1 MFRLYKIPKQ
11 SLKNNLKYLNY
22 INILYGLTFFTP
34 YIALY
39 LQQKIFSLSLVA
51 LIFSVQTFVTI
62 LSEFPSAMFSDIF
75 GRKKTLILAA
85 LIRIISFV
93 FLLFANHPAF
103 FILYAIFAGLA
114 QSFRSGTDQSLIY
127 EPCHELKTDKTFQ
140 KEIGRY
146 FSLYTIGA
154 TVSAII
160 AGVLSK
166 ISLEFTIWVS
176 IIPAALV
183 IYLTMLLKEPHYHK
197 TKTHTLKKHLQIL
210 SKEFKSRT
218 TLRTFLFVNSLLVA
232 IFTILQKFTSV
243 YLEFKSIDIS
253 SIGYVMALFYL
264 LNTYGYRLSHR
275 FTKKFNN
282 NLTLK
287 FTILAFS
294 LTILLSAISKAYIAT
309 FIFLTTGFFYSLM
322 TPIFS
327 EIINS
332 HTNSE
337 IRVTTHS
344 LASILTSIQVVI
356 LSILISLSANLITI
370 NSVFILL
377 SIIPLVILLSFN
389 KSINKNCS

>member
-1 MFRLYKIPKQ
+1 
-11 SLKNNLKYLNY
+11 
-22 INILYGLTFFTP
+22 
-34 YIALY
+34 
-39 LQQKIFSLSLVA
+39 
-51 LIFSVQTFVTI
+51 
-62 LSEFPSAMFSDIF
+62 
-75 GRKKTLILAA
+75 
-85 LIRIISFV
+85 
-93 FLLFANHPAF
+93 
-103 FILYAIFAGLA
+103 
-114 QSFRSGTDQSLIY
+114 
-127 EPCHELKTDKTFQ
+127 
-140 KEIGRY
+140 
-146 FSLYTIGA
+146 
-154 TVSAII
+154 
-160 AGVLSK
+160 
-166 ISLEFTIWVS
+166 
-176 IIPAALV
+176 
-183 IYLTMLLKEPHYHK
+183 
-197 TKTHTLKKHLQIL
+197 
-210 SKEFKSRT
+210 
-218 TLRTFLFVNSLLVA
+218 
-232 IFTILQKFTSV
+232 
-243 YLEFKSIDIS
+243 
-253 SIGYVMALFYL
+253 MALFYL

>member
-11 SLKNNLKYLNY
+11 SLQTNLKYLNY

-62 LSEFPSAMFSDIF
+62 LGEFPSAMFSDIF

-85 LIRIISFV
+85 LIRIISFL
-93 FLLFANHPAF
+93 FLLFANHPAL
-103 FILYAIFAGLA
+103 FILYAILAGLA

-127 EPCHELKTDKTFQ
+127 ETCHELKTDKTFQ
-140 KEIGRY
+140 REIGRY

-154 TVSAII
+154 TISAVI

-166 ISLEFTIWVS
+166 ISLEFTIWAS

-183 IYLTMLLKEPHYHK
+183 IYLTMLLVEPHYHK

-309 FIFLTTGFFYSLM
+309 FIFLTAGFFYSLM

-327 EIINS
+327 EIINAQ
-332 HTNSE
+332 TNSE

-344 LASILTSIQVVI
+344 LASIFTSIQVVI

>member
-1 MFRLYKIPKQ
+1 MFRLFKTPNK
-11 SLKNNLKYLNY
+11 SLKKNLQYLNY

-39 LQQKIFSLSLVA
+39 IQQKIFSLSMVA

-93 FLLFANHPAF
+93 ILLFANHAAIF
-103 FILYAIFAGLA
+103 VIYAIFAGLA

-127 EPCHELKTDKTFQ
+127 ETCHELDTDKTFQ

-154 TVSAII
+154 TISAVI

-176 IIPAALV
+176 IVPAAIV
-183 IYLTMLLKEPHYHK
+183 IYLTMLLVEPHYHK
-197 TKTHTLKKHLQIL
+197 TKTHTLKKHIKIL
-210 SKEFKSRT
+210 SKELKHKT
-218 TLRTFLFVNSLLVA
+218 TLRTFLFINSLIVA

-253 SIGYVMALFYL
+253 SIGYVMAFFYL
-264 LNTYGYRLSHR
+264 LNTYGYRLSYR
-275 FTKKFNN
+275 FTKKFSNN
-282 NLTLK
+282 FTLK
-287 FTILAFS
+287 FTVLAFS
-294 LTILLSAISKAYIAT
+294 LTILSSAISKAYIAT
-309 FIFLTTGFFYSLM
+309 FIFLITGFFYSLM

-327 EIINS
+327 EIINNY
-332 HTNSE
+332 TDSE
-337 IRVTTHS
+337 IRVTMHS
-344 LASILTSIQVVI
+344 LASIFTSIQVVI
-356 LSILISLSANLITI
+356 LSVMISLSANLLTI
-370 NSVFILL
+370 NKVFLL
-377 SIIPLVILLSFN
+377 LGIIPIVILLSFN

>member
-1 MFRLYKIPKQ
+1 MFRLFKTPNK
-11 SLKNNLKYLNY
+11 SLKKNLQYLNY

-39 LQQKIFSLSLVA
+39 IQQKIFSLSMVA

-93 FLLFANHPAF
+93 ILLFANHAAIF
-103 FILYAIFAGLA
+103 VIYAILAGLA

-127 EPCHELKTDKTFQ
+127 ETCHDLEKDKTFQ

-154 TVSAII
+154 TISAVL

-166 ISLEFTIWVS
+166 ISLEFTIWASVV
-176 IIPAALV
+176 PAALV
-183 IYLTMLLKEPHYHK
+183 IYLTMLLVEPHYHK
-197 TKTHTLKKHLQIL
+197 TKTHTLKKHIQIL
-210 SKEFKSRT
+210 SKELKNKT
-218 TLRTFLFVNSLLVA
+218 TLRTFLFINSLIVA

-253 SIGYVMALFYL
+253 SIGYVIAFFYL
-264 LNTYGYRLSHR
+264 LNTYGYRLSYR
-275 FTKKFNN
+275 FTKKFSNN
-282 NLTLK
+282 FTLK
-287 FTILAFS
+287 FTVLAFS

-309 FIFLTTGFFYSLM
+309 FIFLITGFFYSLM
-322 TPIFS
+322 TPIFA
-327 EIINS
+327 EVINT
-332 HTNSE
+332 HTDSE
-337 IRVTTHS
+337 IRVTMHS
-344 LASILTSIQVVI
+344 LASIFTSIQVVI
-356 LSILISLSANLITI
+356 LSVMISLSANLLTI
-370 NSVFILL
+370 NNVFLL
-377 SIIPLVILLSFN
+377 LGIIPIVILLSFN